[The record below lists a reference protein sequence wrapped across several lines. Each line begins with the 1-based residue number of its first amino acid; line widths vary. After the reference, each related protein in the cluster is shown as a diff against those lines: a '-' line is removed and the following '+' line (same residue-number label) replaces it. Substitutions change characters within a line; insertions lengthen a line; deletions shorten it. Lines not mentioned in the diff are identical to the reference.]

1 MEGTYGQRLQAA
13 RKMAGYKTQQALGDV
28 IGVSSK
34 TIRNYKTG
42 ATSPD
47 AATKAT
53 LRRLLG
59 DFDDPGDAVESAIR
73 RSELTDW
80 RKAAVI
86 SEYQR
91 HLYEQRAQAV

>member
-1 MEGTYGQRLQAA
+1 
-13 RKMAGYKTQQALGDV
+13 MAGYRTQQALGDAL
-28 IGVSSK
+28 GLSSK
-34 TIRNYKTG
+34 TIRNYETG
-42 ATSPD
+42 ATTPD
-47 AATKAT
+47 ASTKAN

-59 DFDDPGDAVESAIR
+59 DFDEPGDAVESAIR
-73 RSELTDW
+73 RSELTEW